1 MIKNVGE
8 TIKNEA
14 KKNQR
19 GRFLGILLGTL
30 RDSLLEKLLT
40 GERFKTKIPG
50 TREIKAGEKI

>member
-1 MIKNVGE
+1 ML
-8 TIKNEA
+8 A
-14 KKNQR
+14 KQLKMKQKKKQR

-30 RDSLLEKLLT
+30 GASLLEKLLT